1 MAAEKATTKGV
12 QRMST
17 STTTATG
24 RAGVYE
30 SLGLTRV
37 VNADAR
43 LTKLGGSLMPPE
55 VIAAMLDA
63 ASGYVDMYAFQ
74 ERAGAR
80 LAELTRNEAAFISAG
95 AAAGLVISTLA
106 CMVGTDLVALSRLM
120 EHGEARKDEVIIHT
134 AHRIPYD
141 PAIRAA
147 GARPVNV
154 GNALQTFDWEL
165 EAAITERTAMILWVA
180 GDHLRRGAL
189 PLEET
194 VRIAHARGVPVVVDA
209 AAQLPPVES
218 LWRFTREQG
227 ADLAVFS
234 GGKDLRGPQASGLV
248 VGRAALIDACRMQGS
263 PNQRLARPMK
273 AGKEEMA
280 GLLAAVERYLTLDH
294 AAIIAES
301 ERVIAG
307 WVAAFDGLPGITAR
321 RDFPNEAGQPTPR
334 CLLLVDPAAAG
345 IDAAGLRRRLF
356 AGDPPVAAG
365 EGSVPNSVALSP
377 DTLEGADP
385 AIVTRAILAALGR

>member
-1 MAAEKATTKGV
+1 
-12 QRMST
+12 MST
-17 STTTATG
+17 STTTTATTR

-30 SLGLTRV
+30 SLGLTRI

-55 VIAAMLDA
+55 VVAAMLDA
-63 ASGYVDMYAFQ
+63 ASGYVDMFAFQ
-74 ERAGAR
+74 EAAGAR
-80 LAELTRNEAAFISAG
+80 LAELTRNEAAFVSAG
-95 AAAGLVISTLA
+95 AAAGLVVSTLA

-120 EHGEARKDEVIIHT
+120 ERGEAAKNEVIIHT

-141 PAIRAA
+141 PAILAA
-147 GARPVNV
+147 GARPVAV

-165 EAAITERTAMILWVA
+165 EAAITDRTAMILWVA

-194 VRIAHARGVPVVVDA
+194 VRIAHAHGVPVVVDA
-209 AAQLPPVES
+209 AAQLPPVDNF
-218 LWRFTREQG
+218 WRYTRDLG

-248 VGRAALIDACRMQGS
+248 VGSAALVAACRAHGS

-280 GLLAAVERYLTLDH
+280 GLLAAVERYVGLDH
-294 AAIIAES
+294 AAILAES
-301 ERVIAG
+301 ERVVAEWI
-307 WVAAFDGLPGITAR
+307 AAFDGLPGISAR

-334 CLLLVDPAAAG
+334 CLVVVDPAAAG
-345 IDAAGLRRRLF
+345 VDAAGLRRRMF

-365 EGSVPNSVALSP
+365 EGSVPGSL
-377 DTLEGADP
+377 
-385 AIVTRAILAALGR
+385 

>member
-1 MAAEKATTKGV
+1 
-12 QRMST
+12 MST
-17 STTTATG
+17 TQQ
-24 RAGVYE
+24 AGIYE
-30 SLGLTRV
+30 SLGLTRI

-55 VIAAMLDA
+55 VVEAMLDA
-63 ASGYVDMYAFQ
+63 SSGFVDMFAFQ

-80 LAELTRNEAAFISAG
+80 LAELTRNEGAFISAG

-120 EHGEARKDEVIIHT
+120 EHGEAQKDEVIIHT

-165 EAAITERTAMILWVA
+165 EAAITDRTAMILWVA

-189 PLEET
+189 SLEET

-209 AAQLPPVES
+209 AAQLPPPEN
-218 LWRFTREQG
+218 LWRFTRDLG

-248 VGRAALIDACRMQGS
+248 VGNAALIAACRVQGS

-280 GLLAAVERYLTLDH
+280 GLLAAVERYLALDH
-294 AAIIAES
+294 AAILAES
-301 ERVIAG
+301 ERVVAE
-307 WVAAFDGLPGITAR
+307 WVAALDGLPGIVAR

-334 CLLLVDPAAAG
+334 CLVIVDPAVAG
-345 IDAAGLRRRLF
+345 VDAAGLRRRML
-356 AGDPPVAAG
+356 AGSPPVAAG
-365 EGSVPNSVALSP
+365 EGGLPGSLALTP
-377 DTLEGADP
+377 DTLDGADP
-385 AIVTRAILAALGR
+385 AIVTRALIDALRR